1 MLASSGEDGAICIW
15 NVRNADNK
23 AKYSMT
29 MADQIAS
36 IAMTPD
42 GTHIAGATADRV
54 LVWKLDDPTVPY
66 ASWNKESHPGWR
78 SPKTGAEADEILAP
92 CLGWDAEG
100 GKLVYGLNSR
110 VRTIFIR
117 ACGFVLTVS
126 QLAVINFR

>member
-1 MLASSGEDGAICIW
+1 
-15 NVRNADNK
+15 
-23 AKYSMT
+23 MT
-29 MADQIAS
+29 MADQVAN

-78 SPKTGAEADEILAP
+78 SPKTGAEVEEILAP

-110 VRTIFIR
+110 VRTNFIQAR
-117 ACGFVLTVS
+117 GLVLTVL